1 MRGTEFCEQKTITSK
16 LVRNSFFTGGEP
28 RVVRISVADNY
39 ATDSSSDE
47 DEREHRFPRPLKK
60 FVHEIRI
67 EDFSSFIASREVNGD
82 SRPILKEKSK
92 QKREKRPAIPRRK
105 QGLPNGK
112 KFRGVRQRLWGRWA
126 AEIRDPFLRARKWL
140 GTFDTAEEAAL
151 MYDIE
156 AIRLRGADALTNLIK
171 PPEKHQPLVLPLSN
185 DASQGSVKC
194 PLKKKNKWLENEC
207 VYDSSKES
215 RDLLSSSSSSPTS
228 VLRYSGRGSFERTGW
243 AGIQESREEEEKFL
257 FPDSSPEFVSYC
269 YTDYETPLSQPLFV
283 ESSVPQLISSEILRD
298 IPFQLDDDFESSKW
312 VVDNY
317 FQDPLPLK

>member
-1 MRGTEFCEQKTITSK
+1 MRGTKLSEQKIITSK
-16 LVRNSFFTGGEP
+16 LVRNPCFPGVTP
-28 RVVRISVADNY
+28 RVVRISVADDY

-47 DEREHRFPRPLKK
+47 DEREGRFSRTVKK
-60 FVHEIRI
+60 FVHEIRM
-67 EDFSSFIASREVNGD
+67 EDFSSFISHREVNGD
-82 SRPILKEKSK
+82 SRSILKQKNRERRPAMARSK
-92 QKREKRPAIPRRK
+92 QS
-105 QGLPNGK
+105 LPNGK

-151 MYDIE
+151 VYDIE

-171 PPEKHQPLVLPLSN
+171 PPEKHQPIVLPLSN
-185 DASQGSVKC
+185 HESQGPVRS
-194 PLKKKNKWLENEC
+194 PLKKKSKSWENEC

-228 VLRYSGRGSFERTGW
+228 VLRYSGGGSCDPAGW
-243 AGIQESREEEEKFL
+243 AGIEESREEEEKFF
-257 FPDSSPEFVSYC
+257 FPDSSSEFASSC
-269 YTDYETPLSQPLFV
+269 YSDYETPLSPLLFL
-283 ESSVPQLISSEILRD
+283 ESGAPQLISSEILRD